1 MGAGSGIGGWGH
13 LPFRRV
19 FCKKSGGKIFDGF
32 DQRPA
37 KHNVPQNTTPPLFQ
51 NGLVNQTFD

>member
-1 MGAGSGIGGWGH
+1 MVAGSGIGGWGH

-37 KHNVPQNTTPPLFQ
+37 KYYGGYFVIRVQRKRVAP
-51 NGLVNQTFD
+51 D